1 MFLSETTRPIRTCAV
16 YAEEREYTS
25 LIYILQLTH
34 WVKYNLKL
42 ELDLESFFFY
52 SFKSSIYKPFTPLK
66 KKNREKID
74 DIAEA
79 ASFLNFDIIMNME
92 ISDQLKSYKLKLS
105 DSTSWLKVK
114 TLLDGELSLT
124 VQVS

>member
-1 MFLSETTRPIRTCAV
+1 M
-16 YAEEREYTS
+16 
-25 LIYILQLTH
+25 
-34 WVKYNLKL
+34 

-52 SFKSSIYKPFTPLK
+52 SFESSIYKPFTPLKK

-79 ASFLNFDIIMNME
+79 SSFLNFDIIMNME

>member
-1 MFLSETTRPIRTCAV
+1 M
-16 YAEEREYTS
+16 
-25 LIYILQLTH
+25 
-34 WVKYNLKL
+34 
-42 ELDLESFFFY
+42 
-52 SFKSSIYKPFTPLK
+52 
-66 KKNREKID
+66 
-74 DIAEA
+74 AEA

>member
-1 MFLSETTRPIRTCAV
+1 M
-16 YAEEREYTS
+16 
-25 LIYILQLTH
+25 
-34 WVKYNLKL
+34 

-52 SFKSSIYKPFTPLK
+52 SFESSIYKPFTPLK

-92 ISDQLKSYKLKLS
+92 ISDQLKSYTSKLKLS